1 VTGRSIA
8 IAGAGIGGLA
18 AAIACACAGD
28 RITVLERE
36 ALLGEIGAGIQCG
49 PNMTRLLQ
57 AWGLGRAIGEIAG
70 RPEAIVAMDGHSGR
84 QLGHLALDDMQQRYG
99 APYLTLHRA
108 DLHAA
113 LLAAARQVAE
123 IKLDFPVARANVEAQ
138 QVLLGDVG
146 GTSLPFD
153 AAIGADGLWSG
164 VRSAVW
170 QDAPPLA
177 TGDWAWRSMIAM
189 RDLPL
194 RLRANQVTVWL
205 GPRMH
210 VVSYPVRAGELLN
223 VAAFTES
230 GAQAVSDPQDWSKGG
245 TLPDLLAAL
254 GPVCT
259 SLRETLEYLHGLQRW
274 LVHARP
280 PLAGPHAMID
290 WSSKRIALLGDAA
303 HPMRP
308 YMAQG
313 AGMAIEDACVLGQCL
328 NAEADLA
335 VALTQ
340 YAQRR
345 WWRNARVQRKAQKN
359 GVIFHAGGLLRASRD
374 LALRFKPGVM
384 DTPWLYGFDASN
396 S

>member
-1 VTGRSIA
+1 MTGRSIA

-18 AAIACACAGD
+18 AAIACGLAGD

-36 ALLGEIGAGIQCG
+36 AVLGEIGAGIQCG
-49 PNMTRLLQ
+49 PNMSRLLRT
-57 AWGLGRAIGEIAG
+57 WGLDRTIGEVAS

-84 QLGHLALDDMQQRYG
+84 QLGRFALDDMPQRYG

-113 LLAAARQVAE
+113 LLAAARQLAE
-123 IKLDFPVARANVEAQ
+123 VELEFPVARVKNKARH
-138 QVLLGDVG
+138 VLLGDAAG
-146 GTSLPFD
+146 ASLPFD

-164 VRSAVW
+164 VRGAVW
-170 QDAPPLA
+170 QDGPPLA
-177 TGDWAWRSMIAM
+177 TGDWAWRGMIAM
-189 RDLPL
+189 RDLPAQ
-194 RLRANQVTVWL
+194 LRANQVTVWL

-230 GAQAVSDPQDWSKGG
+230 GAQALSDPQDWGKSG

-254 GPVCT
+254 GPVCAP
-259 SLRETLEYLHGLQRW
+259 LRETLECLPGLKRW
-274 LVHARP
+274 LVHSRP

-328 NAEADLA
+328 QAETGIAT
-335 VALTQ
+335 ALVR

-345 WWRNARVQRKAQKN
+345 WRRNARVQAKAQRN
-359 GVIFHAGGLLRASRD
+359 GVIFHAGGMLRASRD
-374 LALRFKPGVM
+374 LALRIKPGVM
-384 DTPWLYGFDASN
+384 DVPWLYGFDAGKP
-396 S
+396 